1 MLNQI
6 KIPLL
11 NTIEDSALQEVKARI
26 NSKSLFVVPKGDE
39 CSDYTLACGDIAGYV
54 SKIEDNFVYIATL
67 STHYGISLI
76 NYVGAGIK
84 IGARLLT
91 DGTIKLQL
99 ELIN

>member
-26 NSKSLFVVPKGDE
+26 NNKSLFVVPKGYE
-39 CSDYTLACGDIAGYV
+39 CSDYTLARGDIAGYV
-54 SKIEDNFVYIATL
+54 TNIEDNFVYIAIID
-67 STHYGISLI
+67 THYGISLI
-76 NYVGAGIK
+76 NYVDAGIK
-84 IGARLLT
+84 IGARLLA